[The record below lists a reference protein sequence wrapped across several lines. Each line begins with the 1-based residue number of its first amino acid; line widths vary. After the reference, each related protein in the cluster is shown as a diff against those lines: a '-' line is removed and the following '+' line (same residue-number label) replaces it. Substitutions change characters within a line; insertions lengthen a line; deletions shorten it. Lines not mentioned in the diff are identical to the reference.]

1 MKLVPYNGVV
11 GPRYKSDNYKLLT
24 EFAESGAEIMEVVD
38 FKHSEAYGC
47 TSSLKKSI
55 ERYRFAGI
63 WAITRQNRVFLI
75 RTDNKKE

>member
-1 MKLVPYNGVV
+1 MKLIPYNGVV

-47 TSSLKKSI
+47 TSSLKNSI
-55 ERYRFAGI
+55 KCYRFAGI
-63 WAITRQNRVFLI
+63 WEVTRHNRVFLI
-75 RTDNKKE
+75 RTDKKKK

>member
-38 FKHSEAYGC
+38 FKHTKAYGC
-47 TSSLKKSI
+47 ASSLKNSI
-55 ERYRFAGI
+55 KCYRFAGI
-63 WAITRQNRVFLI
+63 WAITRHNRVFLI
-75 RTDNKKE
+75 RTDNKKK